1 MIQCAAPAHCHPE
14 RSEGSGLAFLSS
26 VRNQILRFAQND
38 KRGRALRRLLLLL
51 LVACLF
57 LPPAALAHKASTSY
71 LRLEVD
77 GTNLHGRWDIGLRDL
92 DYAIGLDASGD
103 GELTWGEVRQ
113 AQERIGAYALARL
126 AVSADG
132 RPCRLRLDGL
142 RIVEHGDGAY
152 AVLDL
157 GGDCPHTPLS
167 LDLRYGLLFDID
179 ALHRGLLDLRFAG
192 ADEGER
198 SGLFSPQQPE
208 LRFARAH
215 GDPFTVFTQYFHAG
229 LWHVWSGLDHMLFL
243 AGLFLPAVLRRQQ
256 GQWLPAPRL
265 GVALRDT
272 AVMVTAFTLAHACTL
287 TLAATGAFTLPSRLV
302 ECGVAA
308 TVLFAGLNNLVPMV
322 YRELFWLAG
331 AFGLIH
337 GAAVAT
343 ALIELGLPPGSRVW
357 ALLAF
362 NLGVEA
368 AQLSVLLA
376 VIPPSFAFRH
386 SPWYRRLVLVPG
398 SLVVTLAGLA
408 WLIERG
414 LGVDLGVPLP

>member
-1 MIQCAAPAHCHPE
+1 MKRPARLLGLLMLAACCAA
-14 RSEGSGLAFLSS
+14 
-26 VRNQILRFAQND
+26 Q
-38 KRGRALRRLLLLL
+38 
-51 LVACLF
+51 
-57 LPPAALAHKASTSY
+57 AHKASTSY
-71 LRLEVD
+71 LRLEVN
-77 GTNLHGRWDIGLRDL
+77 GTTLDGRWDIALRDL
-92 DYAIGLDASGD
+92 DLAIGLDSSGD
-103 GELTWGEVRQ
+103 GELSWGEVRQ
-113 AQERIGAYALARL
+113 ARQRIGAYALSRL
-126 AVSADG
+126 EVSADG
-132 RPCRLRLDGL
+132 RPCGL
-142 RIVEHGDGAY
+142 ALESLQIVGHGDGNY
-152 AVLDL
+152 AALAL
-157 GGDCPHTPLS
+157 RGSCPHAPLS
-167 LDLRYGLLFDID
+167 LKLRYSLLFDLD
-179 ALHRGLLDLRFAG
+179 ALHRGLLRLQFRDA
-192 ADEGER
+192 AEGER

-208 LRFARAH
+208 LRFARSGGEPLA
-215 GDPFTVFTQYFHAG
+215 VFAEYFRAG

-243 AGLFLPAVLRRQQ
+243 AGLFLPAVLRRQ
-256 GQWLPAPRL
+256 GRYWIPAPRL
-265 GVALRDT
+265 GPALRDT

-308 TVLFAGLNNLVPMV
+308 TVLFAGLNNLLPMV
-322 YRELFWLAG
+322 YRELYWLAG

-376 VIPPSFAFRH
+376 VIPPGFVFRR
-386 SPWYRRLVLVPG
+386 SPWYRRLVLIPG
-398 SLVVTLAGLA
+398 SLLVTLAGLS

>member
-1 MIQCAAPAHCHPE
+1 M
-14 RSEGSGLAFLSS
+14 S
-26 VRNQILRFAQND
+26 VRDVLA
-38 KRGRALRRLLLLL
+38 LLLL
-51 LVACLF
+51 ACLF
-57 LPPAALAHKASTSY
+57 AVPAAQAHKASTSY

-77 GTNLHGRWDIGLRDL
+77 GAALAGRWDIGLRDL

-103 GELTWGEVRQ
+103 GELTWGEVQQ
-113 AQERIGAYALARL
+113 AQARIGAYALSRL

-132 RPCRLRLDGL
+132 RPCELHLNGL
-142 RIVEHGDGAY
+142 RIVEHGDGNY

-157 GGDCPHTPLS
+157 SGSCPHAPLS
-167 LDLRYGLLFDID
+167 LALRYSLLFELDT
-179 ALHRGLLDLRFAG
+179 LHRGLLDLRFQG
-192 ADEGER
+192 VDEGER

-215 GDPFTVFTQYFHAG
+215 GDPLTVFTQYFRAG

-243 AGLFLPAVLRRQQ
+243 AGLFLPAVLRRHH
-256 GQWLPAPRL
+256 GAWLPAPRL
-265 GVALRDT
+265 GVAVRDT
-272 AVMVTAFTLAHACTL
+272 TVMVTAFTLAHACTL
-287 TLAATGAFTLPSRLV
+287 SLAATGAFTLPSRLV

-322 YRELFWLAG
+322 YRELYWLAG

-337 GAAVAT
+337 GAAIAT

-376 VIPPSFAFRH
+376 VIPPSFVCRH
-386 SPWYRRLVLVPG
+386 SVWYRRLVLIPG
-398 SLVVTLAGLA
+398 SLLVTLAGLS

-414 LGVDLGVPLP
+414 LAVDLGIPLP

>member
-1 MIQCAAPAHCHPE
+1 MLCCA
-14 RSEGSGLAFLSS
+14 R
-26 VRNQILRFAQND
+26 
-38 KRGRALRRLLLLL
+38 RGQGCIGVLLLLFAWVL
-51 LVACLF
+51 I
-57 LPPAALAHKASTSY
+57 PPAAQAHKASTSY
-71 LRLEVD
+71 LRLQVD
-77 GTNLHGRWDIGLRDL
+77 GAALNGRWDIGLRDL

-103 GELTWGEVRQ
+103 GELSWGEVRQ
-113 AQERIGAYALARL
+113 AQARIGAYALSRL
-126 AVSADG
+126 QVEADG
-132 RPCRLRLDGL
+132 RPCALRLAGL
-142 RIVEHGDGAY
+142 RIVEHGDGNYVA
-152 AVLDL
+152 LDL
-157 GGDCPHTPLS
+157 RGGCPHAPLS
-167 LDLRYGLLFDID
+167 LALRYGLLFDID

-192 ADEGER
+192 ADEGQR
-198 SGLFSPQQPE
+198 SGVFSPQQPE

-215 GDPFTVFTQYFHAG
+215 GDPLMVFTQYFRAG

-243 AGLFLPAVLRRQQ
+243 AGLFLPAVLRRQS
-256 GQWLPAPRL
+256 GVWVPAPRL
-265 GVALRDT
+265 GIALRDT
-272 AVMVTAFTLAHACTL
+272 ALMATAFTVAHACTL
-287 TLAATGAFTLPSRLV
+287 SLAATGAFTLSSRLV

-322 YRELFWLAG
+322 YRELYWLAG

-386 SPWYRRLVLVPG
+386 SIWYRRLVLVPG
-398 SLVVTLAGLA
+398 SLLVTLAGLS

-414 LGVDLGVPLP
+414 LGIDLGVPLP

>member
-1 MIQCAAPAHCHPE
+1 
-14 RSEGSGLAFLSS
+14 
-26 VRNQILRFAQND
+26 V
-38 KRGRALRRLLLLL
+38 KRLLCLLLLL
-51 LVACLF
+51 ACGT
-57 LPPAALAHKASTSY
+57 AQAHKASTSY
-71 LRLEVD
+71 LSLDVD
-77 GTNLHGRWDIGLRDL
+77 GAALQGRWDINLRDL

-113 AQERIGAYALARL
+113 AEARIAAYALSRL
-126 AVSADG
+126 ELSADG
-132 RPCRLRLDGL
+132 RPCELHLATL
-142 RIVEHGDGAY
+142 QVVEHGDGNY
-152 AVLDL
+152 AALAL
-157 GGDCPHTPLS
+157 QGRCPHAPLS
-167 LDLRYGLLFDID
+167 LKLRYSLLFDID
-179 ALHRGLLDLRFAG
+179 TLHRGLLRLQFLNA
-192 ADEGER
+192 EESER

-208 LRFARAH
+208 LRFARAR
-215 GDPFTVFTQYFHAG
+215 GEPLAVFAQYFRAG

-243 AGLFLPAVLRRQQ
+243 AGLFLPAVLRREK
-256 GQWLPAPRL
+256 GAWVPAPHL
-265 GVALRDT
+265 NTALRDT
-272 AVMVTAFTLAHACTL
+272 ALMVTAFTLAHACTL

-308 TVLFAGLNNLVPMV
+308 TVLFAGLNNLLPMV

-386 SPWYRRLVLVPG
+386 TAWYRRLVFVPG
-398 SLVVTLAGLA
+398 SLLVTLAGLA
-408 WLIERG
+408 WLLERG